1 MFLPEMMYI
10 WSESSWGWPRHIGC
24 SISGFVDG
32 VGDDEVV
39 RGVVAS
45 DGGDRDEGGCG
56 DNGPKLGRVLLSEV

>member
-1 MFLPEMMYI
+1 M
-10 WSESSWGWPRHIGC
+10 GC